1 MPSHGLF
8 LQLTRAER
16 VLQGF
21 YRLAS
26 LLNCSDYAENY
37 DFSECS
43 GCNYCKERDLAS
55 YKAAN

>member
-21 YRLAS
+21 YRLVN
-26 LLNCSDYAENY
+26 LLNCSDYAEKS
-37 DFSECS
+37 DFPEYLDCK
-43 GCNYCKERDLAS
+43 YCKARGAAS
-55 YKAAN
+55 N